1 MVVEPARE
9 VGGERVIPVQAGPT
23 PPPHRTRELC
33 LDFSYGFGGRSSDIK
48 KVLFFLLLLPN
59 SAPSHL

>member
-9 VGGERVIPVQAGPT
+9 VGAERVIPAQADPSRR
-23 PPPHRTRELC
+23 PPPPPGLESHA
-33 LDFSYGFGGRSSDIK
+33 FSPMVWGGSDRKEI
-48 KVLFFLLLLPN
+48 LFFLLLPN

>member
-9 VGGERVIPVQAGPT
+9 VGGERVIPVQAGSSR
-23 PPPHRTRELC
+23 PPLKIGEPS
-33 LDFSYGFGGRSSDIK
+33 LDFSSGGGGNDIK
-48 KVLFFLLLLPN
+48 KGLFFLLLPLPN